1 MALPFVDRSSSS
13 LPIDIVGPSSWQ
25 KWLKAQDASRR
36 AWLESTGVAGKA
48 GDFAVLPGAD
58 GKVAGAVLVLS
69 TRPSLWDF
77 GSLAIRLPAGTWH
90 LASDTAPVSPT
101 DAAVAIGLGTWRFE
115 RYRSKKANPSL
126 ARVVWPA
133 GADKAR
139 ATAAI
144 EAISMARD
152 LITTPS
158 SDMGPAE
165 LAAAAQLLAKKHKA
179 KIKVIVGDDLLKQNY
194 PMVHAV
200 GRASVRAPRLIDLT
214 WGKAGDPKV
223 TLVGK
228 GVCFDT
234 GGLDLKPASGMLNMK
249 KDMGGAATVMAVASM
264 VMAAKLPVR
273 LRLLVPAV
281 ENSVSGNAFR
291 PMDVVPTR
299 KGLTVEIGNTDA
311 EGRLILCD
319 ALHEGAS
326 EKPTMMV
333 DCATLTGAARVALG
347 TDLPALFCNDDELAR
362 DLIEAGD
369 TVTDPMWRLPLFGGY
384 RRLLESKVA
393 DINNAPGVAFG
404 GAITAALYLKEFVPD
419 DVPWAHFDMMAWNN
433 MSRPAAP
440 KAAKPKPPA
449 PSSPRSRS
457 GFHNSHVT
465 VFRTARIL
473 RAHDSE
479 RAGCARSGRQDLVF
493 SAPRRLSRL
502 GRR

>member
-1 MALPFVDRSSSS
+1 MSMALPFVDRSSSS
-13 LPIDIVGPSSWQ
+13 LPIQIVGQSSWR
-25 KWLKAQDASRR
+25 KWLKEQSAARR
-36 AWLESTGVAGKA
+36 GWLESTGVTGKA
-48 GDFAVLPGAD
+48 GDLAVLPGRD
-58 GKVAGAVLVLS
+58 GKAAGAVLVLS
-69 TRPSLWDF
+69 AKPTLWDF
-77 GSLAIRLPAGTWH
+77 GALATRLPGGTWR
-90 LASDTAPVSPT
+90 LASDTAPVTPT

-115 RYRSKKANPSL
+115 RYRTNKGKAG
-126 ARVVWPA
+126 AKIVWPQ

-139 ATAAI
+139 ATAMI

-165 LAAAAQLLAKKHKA
+165 LAGAAQDLAKAHKA
-179 KIKVIVGDDLLKQNY
+179 RIRVIVGDDLLKQNY

-200 GRASVRAPRLIDLT
+200 GRASSRAPRLIDLS
-214 WGKAGDPKV
+214 WGKESDPKV

-234 GGLDLKPASGMLNMK
+234 GGLDLKPSTGMLMMK
-249 KDMGGAATVMAVASM
+249 KDMGGAATVMAVAAM
-264 VMAAKLPVR
+264 VMSAKLPVR

-299 KGLTVEIGNTDA
+299 KGITVEIGNTDA

-347 TDLPALFCNDDELAR
+347 TDLPALFSNDDALAD
-362 DLIEAGD
+362 DLLDAGRA
-369 TVTDPMWRLPLFGGY
+369 VTDPMWRLPLFAGY
-384 RRLLESKVA
+384 RRLLDSKVA

-433 MSRPAAP
+433 SSRPGRPEGGEAQAARAIFAAIEKRI
-440 KAAKPKPPA
+440 KA
-449 PSSPRSRS
+449 
-457 GFHNSHVT
+457 
-465 VFRTARIL
+465 
-473 RAHDSE
+473 
-479 RAGCARSGRQDLVF
+479 
-493 SAPRRLSRL
+493 
-502 GRR
+502 